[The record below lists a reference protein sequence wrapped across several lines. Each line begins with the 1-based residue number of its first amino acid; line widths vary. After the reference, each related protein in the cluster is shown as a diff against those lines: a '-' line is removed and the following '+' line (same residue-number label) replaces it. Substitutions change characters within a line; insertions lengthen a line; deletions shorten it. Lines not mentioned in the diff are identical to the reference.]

1 MEQTTHLANAEDT
14 HVHVKATSPLLV
26 YAVLAISTVV
36 EIGLTLITG
45 IPRSFAV
52 PALLGLS
59 FVKASLVALYF
70 MHLRYEKPIYT
81 LVFIAPALFA
91 VFLIVILLAF

>member
-1 MEQTTHLANAEDT
+1 MEQTTHLTATET
-14 HVHVKATSPLLV
+14 PHGHGTTTSPLLV
-26 YAVLAISTVV
+26 YAVLAISTVI

-59 FVKASLVALYF
+59 FVKASLVALYY

-81 LVFIAPALFA
+81 IVFVAPALFA